1 VRRMRRMRR
10 IVLLPL
16 GLAVLLA
23 VSSSANAAA
32 KRSFFLSP
40 SGNIS
45 CELHWKD
52 GSLGTFAYCQTRSP
66 ARSAKLRSSGSLKVC
81 TGSKCIGDPP
91 TNAKKLAYGTSRRVG
106 GFRCTSRSTGMTC
119 VRTTTGKGFRIA
131 SSGVRAVK
139 V

>member
-1 VRRMRRMRR
+1 MRR
-10 IVLLPL
+10 ILLVPL
-16 GLAVLLA
+16 ALAVLLIA
-23 VSSSANAAA
+23 SSSATATA

-66 ARSAKLRSSGSLKVC
+66 ARSAKLRSSGSPKLC

-91 TNAKKLAYGTSRRVG
+91 TDAKTLAYGKSRRVG

-119 VRTTTGKGFRIA
+119 VRTSSGKGFSIA
-131 SSGVRAVK
+131 VSGVRRVGG
-139 V
+139 

>member
-1 VRRMRRMRR
+1 MRR
-10 IVLLPL
+10 IALLPL
-16 GLAVLLA
+16 ALLA
-23 VSSSANAAA
+23 GLVLASPASAAAA

-66 ARSAKLRSSGSLKVC
+66 ARSVKLRSRGSYKVC

-91 TNAKKLAYGTSRRVG
+91 TNAKTLAYGKSRAVG
-106 GFRCTSRSTGMTC
+106 GFRCTSRMTGMTC
-119 VRTTTGKGFRIA
+119 LRTNTGKGFRIA
-131 SSGVRAVK
+131 SSGVRK
-139 V
+139 VS